1 MLLKQPPYA
10 LVCSSSIVPIALMST
25 TKPHLLVV
33 EDEAKVA
40 LFIRKGLETQSFSVT
55 VAANGREGKR
65 LIGAERFDLVI
76 LDVNLPGISGLE
88 LAQYIR
94 TRNAHLPILMLTA
107 LDSTTDKLLG
117 FEAGADDYLAKPF
130 DFLELVARVR
140 ALLRRSAPPEDM
152 AAVLRLADLELDL
165 RQKVARRSG
174 RTIDLTAREFTL
186 LEYLLR
192 NQGRVVSRVD
202 IAEQVWD
209 IGFDTGTNVIDVYVN
224 YLRNKI
230 DKDAPIKLIHTV
242 VGFGYVLKE
251 K

>member
-1 MLLKQPPYA
+1 MNTA
-10 LVCSSSIVPIALMST
+10 
-25 TKPHLLVV
+25 KPRLLVV

-55 VAANGREGKR
+55 VAADGREGKR
-65 LIGAERFDLVI
+65 LFGSERFDLVI
-76 LDVNLPGISGLE
+76 LDVNLPVVSGLE

-94 TRNAHLPILMLTA
+94 THNAHLPILMLTA
-107 LDSTTDKLLG
+107 LDSTTDKLMG

-130 DFLELVARVR
+130 DFLELVARIR
-140 ALLRRSAPPEDM
+140 ALLRRTDPCEETQPL
-152 AAVLRLADLELDL
+152 LRLADLELDL
-165 RQKVARRSG
+165 RQKVARRMG
-174 RTIDLTAREFTL
+174 RTIDLTAREFAL
-186 LEYLLR
+186 LSYLLR

-224 YLRNKI
+224 YLRKKI
-230 DKDAPIKLIHTV
+230 DKNAPVKLIHTV

>member
-1 MLLKQPPYA
+1 ML
-10 LVCSSSIVPIALMST
+10 
-25 TKPHLLVV
+25 KPRLLVV

-40 LFIRKGLETQSFSVT
+40 LFIKKGLEIQSFEVT
-55 VAANGREGKR
+55 LASDGREGKR
-65 LIGAERFDLVI
+65 LISSQRYDLAI
-76 LDVNLPGISGLE
+76 LDVNLPVVSGLE

-94 TRNAHLPILMLTA
+94 TRHAHLPILMLTA

-130 DFLELVARVR
+130 DFLELVARVK
-140 ALLRRSAPPEDM
+140 ALLRRAAPPEDTQPI
-152 AAVLRLADLELDL
+152 LRLADLELDL
-165 RQKVARRSG
+165 HQKVARRSG
-174 RTIDLTAREFTL
+174 RTIELTAREFAL
-186 LEYLLR
+186 LEYFMR

-209 IGFDTGTNVIDVYVN
+209 IGFDTGTNYIDVYVN

-230 DKDAPIKLIHTV
+230 DREAPVKLIHTV

>member
-1 MLLKQPPYA
+1 
-10 LVCSSSIVPIALMST
+10 MST

-174 RTIDLTAREFTL
+174 RTIDLTAREFSL

-192 NQGRVVSRVD
+192 
-202 IAEQVWD
+202 
-209 IGFDTGTNVIDVYVN
+209 
-224 YLRNKI
+224 
-230 DKDAPIKLIHTV
+230 
-242 VGFGYVLKE
+242 
-251 K
+251 

>member
-1 MLLKQPPYA
+1 
-10 LVCSSSIVPIALMST
+10 MST
-25 TKPHLLVV
+25 AKPRLLVV
-33 EDEAKVA
+33 EDEVKVA
-40 LFIRKGLETQSFSVT
+40 LFIRKGLETQSFAVT
-55 VAANGREGKR
+55 VATDGREAKR

-76 LDVNLPGISGLE
+76 LDVNLPVVSGLE

-94 TRNAHLPILMLTA
+94 TRSAHLPILMLTA
-107 LDSTTDKLLG
+107 LDSTTDKLMG

-140 ALLRRSAPPEDM
+140 ALLRRTDPCEEDQP
-152 AAVLRLADLELDL
+152 VLRLADLELDI
-165 RQKVARRSG
+165 REKVARRFG
-174 RTIDLTAREFTL
+174 RTIDLTAREFAL
-186 LEYLLR
+186 LNYLLR

-230 DKDAPIKLIHTV
+230 DKDAPVKLIHTV

>member
-1 MLLKQPPYA
+1 M
-10 LVCSSSIVPIALMST
+10 SPI
-25 TKPHLLVV
+25 KPRLLVV

-55 VAANGREGKR
+55 VAADGREGKR

-76 LDVNLPGISGLE
+76 LDVNLPVISGLQ

-94 TRNAHLPILMLTA
+94 TRDAHLPILMLTA
-107 LDSTTDKLLG
+107 LDSTTDKLMG

-140 ALLRRSAPPEDM
+140 ALLRRSVPPEDTET
-152 AAVLRLADLELDL
+152 VLRLADLELDL

-174 RTIDLTAREFTL
+174 HTINLTAREFAL
-186 LEYLLR
+186 LDYLLR

-209 IGFDTGTNVIDVYVN
+209 TGFDTGTNVIEVYVN

-230 DKDAPIKLIHTV
+230 DRDAPVKLIHTV